1 MPRTPLFTL
10 VQRSIRL
17 AQLAAA
23 RGEPLDEVAD
33 RALSRT
39 RRRGDISR
47 RRFLAISAAAS
58 AAIALDSCLPRRR
71 TSNPLPEPRDDL
83 EPVLII
89 GAGIAGL
96 TAAYRLRQH
105 GVPVRVIEAQQRVGG
120 RMYSLRGA
128 FADGQ
133 VCELGGELI
142 DTGHSSIRALAAELG
157 IELDD
162 LRETDAGFDADVWWV
177 GGARRSTA
185 EVIAS
190 LAPVAARLDT
200 DREWWPEE
208 FDPSYRHPTGAES
221 LDRMTIAQWLDGAG
235 ASGWIRELL
244 DVAFT
249 TEYGTA
255 LDEQS
260 ALNMLTMLTLHAD
273 SLEMY
278 GESDERFHV
287 HEGNDSIPLAL
298 ARYLGDAIETGS
310 VLESVSQR
318 GDGRFVCSVRRGS
331 SSSDAMASHLLLA
344 IPFTTL
350 RNVRLD
356 LPLPE
361 VKRRAIAEL
370 GYGKNA
376 KLMVGFSERV
386 WRTRYHSNG
395 SVMASLPF
403 QTTWETS
410 RGQAGSAGIIT
421 NFTGGAHAL
430 ELGRGTAEDQARQMV
445 ADFDRVFP
453 GARAAHEGMK
463 SVRFHWPSFPWT
475 LGSYAGYHPGQ
486 WTSIRGAEGE
496 PVGRLYFAGEHCSL
510 PAQGFMEGGC
520 ETGEA
525 AAKAILSSLRVAVRG
540 GVKSMMS
547 SEIDNGSAIAELA

>member
-1 MPRTPLFTL
+1 MPRTPLFGL
-10 VQRSIRL
+10 VQRSLRL
-17 AQLAAA
+17 AQLSSM
-23 RGEPLDEVAD
+23 RGEPLDEIID
-33 RALSRT
+33 RTLQRSESQHN
-39 RRRGDISR
+39 ISR
-47 RRFLAISAAAS
+47 RRFVAITAAAS
-58 AAIALDSCLPRRR
+58 AALALDGCLPRRGGGM
-71 TSNPLPEPRDDL
+71 PLPTPRSDV

-120 RMYSLRGA
+120 RMYSLRNG

-133 VCELGGELI
+133 LCELGGELI
-142 DTGHSSIRALAAELG
+142 DTGHSHIRALAAELS

-162 LRETDAGFDADVWWV
+162 LRKVDAGLDADIWWV

-185 EVIAS
+185 EVISA
-190 LAPVAARLDT
+190 LAPVAVQLGT
-200 DREWWPEE
+200 DRRAWGDD
-208 FDPSYRHPTGAES
+208 FDPTYRNPSGAEA
-221 LDRMTIAQWLDGAG
+221 LDRMTIAAWLDRAG

-249 TEYGTA
+249 TEYGMP
-255 LDEQS
+255 LDGQS
-260 ALNMLTMLTLHAD
+260 ALNMLTMIQVGADDLT
-273 SLEMY
+273 MY

-287 HEGNDSIPLAL
+287 HEGNDLIPLTL
-298 ARYLGDAIETGS
+298 ARYLGDAVETGT
-310 VLESVSQR
+310 VLEAVSQS
-318 GDGRFVCSVRRGS
+318 GDGRYTCSLRRGS
-331 SSSDAMASHLLLA
+331 SSSDATASHLLLA

-356 LPLPE
+356 IPLPE
-361 VKRRAIAEL
+361 VKRRAIREL

-376 KLMVGFSERV
+376 KLMVGFSDRV
-386 WRTRYHSNG
+386 WRTRYRSNG
-395 SVMASLPF
+395 SVMSSLPF

-410 RGQAGSAGIIT
+410 RGQAGSAGILT

-430 ELGRGTAEDQARQMV
+430 DLGRGTAEEQGRSMV
-445 ADFDRVFP
+445 ADLDRVFP
-453 GARAAHEGMK
+453 GAGAAHDGMK

-475 LGSYAGYHPGQ
+475 LASYAGYLPGQ

-496 PVGRLYFAGEHCSL
+496 AVGRLYFAGEHCSL

-520 ETGEA
+520 ETGDA
-525 AAKAILSSLRVAVRG
+525 AAKEILSSLRVASAPRREPRRLAVG
-540 GVKSMMS
+540 G
-547 SEIDNGSAIAELA
+547 

>member
-1 MPRTPLFTL
+1 MPRTPLFGL
-10 VQRSIRL
+10 VQRSLRL
-17 AQLAAA
+17 ARLSAA
-23 RGEPLDEVAD
+23 RGEPLDEITD
-33 RALSRT
+33 RA
-39 RRRGDISR
+39 RGVAHQRNDISR
-47 RRFLAISAAAS
+47 RRFLAITAAAS
-58 AAIALDSCLPRRR
+58 AAMALDGCLPRRR
-71 TSNPLPEPRDDL
+71 TGSPLPEPRDDV

-120 RMYSLRGA
+120 RMYSLRNT

-133 VCELGGELI
+133 LCELGGELI

-162 LRETDAGFDADVWWV
+162 LRQVDAGFEPDVWWV
-177 GGARRSTA
+177 GGRRRSTA
-185 EVIAS
+185 EVIGA
-190 LAPVAARLDT
+190 LAPVAARLDS
-200 DREWWPEE
+200 DRAAWPEE
-208 FDPSYRHPTGAES
+208 FDPTYRHPSGAES
-221 LDRMTIAQWLDGAG
+221 LDRISIAAWLDRAG

-249 TEYGTA
+249 TEYGMP

-260 ALNMLTMLTLHAD
+260 ALNLLTMLTLRGD
-273 SLEMY
+273 TLEMY
-278 GESDERFHV
+278 GVSDERFHV
-287 HEGNDSIPLAL
+287 HEGNDTIPLTL
-298 ARYLGDAIETGS
+298 ARYLGDAIETGT

-318 GDGRFVCSVRRGS
+318 GDGRFTCSLRRGS
-331 SSSDAMASHLLLA
+331 SSGDATASHLLLA

-356 LPLPE
+356 LPLPA
-361 VKRRAIAEL
+361 VKRRAIQEL

-386 WRTRYHSNG
+386 WRTRYRSNG
-395 SVMASLPF
+395 SVMTSLPF

-410 RGQAGSAGIIT
+410 RGQSGSAGILT

-430 ELGRGTAEDQARQMV
+430 ELGRGTAEEQGEMLV
-445 ADFDRVFP
+445 AELDHVFP
-453 GARAAHEGMK
+453 GARAAHAGMR

-475 LGSYAGYHPGQ
+475 LGSYAGYLPGQ

-525 AAKAILSSLRVAVRG
+525 AAKAILSSLRVAARDGVRS
-540 GVKSMMS
+540 SMPS
-547 SEIDNGSAIAELA
+547 QL

>member
-1 MPRTPLFTL
+1 MPRTPLFGL
-10 VQRSIRL
+10 VQRSLRL
-17 AQLAAA
+17 AQLSAT
-23 RGEPLDEVAD
+23 RGEPLDEVID
-33 RALSRT
+33 RSLAGTGALRA
-39 RRRGDISR
+39 ISR
-47 RRFLAISAAAS
+47 RRFLAITAAAS
-58 AAIALDSCLPRRR
+58 AAIALDGCLPRRR
-71 TSNPLPEPRDDL
+71 GGTPLPEPRDDV
-83 EPVLII
+83 EPVLIV

-120 RMYSLRGA
+120 RMYSLRDA

-133 VCELGGELI
+133 LCELGGELI
-142 DTGHSSIRALAAELG
+142 DTGHSSIRSLAGELG

-162 LRETDAGFDADVWWV
+162 LRKMDAGYDADVWWV
-177 GGARRSTA
+177 GGARRSIT
-185 EVIAS
+185 EVITA
-190 LAPVAARLDT
+190 LAPVAARLDA
-200 DREWWPEE
+200 DRAAWPEE
-208 FDPSYRHPTGAES
+208 FDPTYRNPSGAQS
-221 LDRMTIAQWLDGAG
+221 LDRMTIAAWLDGAG

-249 TEYGTA
+249 TEYGMA

-260 ALNMLTMLTLHAD
+260 ALNMLTMLTMHGD

-278 GESDERFHV
+278 GASDERFHV
-287 HEGNDSIPLAL
+287 HEGNDTIPLTL
-298 ARYLGDAIETGS
+298 ARYLGDAIETGT

-318 GDGRFVCSVRRGS
+318 GDGRFTCSLRRGS
-331 SSSDAMASHLLLA
+331 SSSDAAASHLLLA

-356 LPLPE
+356 LPLPAA
-361 VKRRAIAEL
+361 KRRAIEEL

-386 WRTRYHSNG
+386 WRTRYRSNG
-395 SVMASLPF
+395 SVMTSLPF

-410 RGQAGSAGIIT
+410 RGQSGGAGIIT

-430 ELGRGTAEDQARQMV
+430 ELGRGTAEDQGRLMV

-453 GARAAHEGMK
+453 GAQAAHVGMK

-475 LGSYAGYHPGQ
+475 LGSYAGYLPGQ

-520 ETGEA
+520 ETGET
-525 AAKAILSSLRVAVRG
+525 AAKAILASLRVAERG
-540 GVKSMMS
+540 GHLLHR
-547 SEIDNGSAIAELA
+547 A

>member
-1 MPRTPLFTL
+1 MPRTPLFGL
-10 VQRSIRL
+10 VQRSLRL
-17 AQLAAA
+17 AQLAAV
-23 RGEPLDEVAD
+23 RGEPLDEIAD
-33 RALSRT
+33 RALSAS
-39 RRRGDISR
+39 RRPNDITR
-47 RRFLAISAAAS
+47 RRFLAVTAAAS
-58 AAIALDSCLPRRR
+58 AAIALDGCMPRRR
-71 TSNPLPEPRDDL
+71 AGNPLPEPRDDV

-105 GVPVRVIEAQQRVGG
+105 GVPVRVVEAQQRVGG
-120 RMYSLRGA
+120 RMYSLRDT

-133 VCELGGELI
+133 LCELGGELI

-162 LRETDAGFDADVWWV
+162 LRQVDAGYDPDVWWV
-177 GGARRSTA
+177 GGARRSTT
-185 EVIAS
+185 EVVAA
-190 LAPVAARLDT
+190 LAPVAAQLDA
-200 DREWWPEE
+200 DRASWPED
-208 FDPSYRHPTGAES
+208 FDPTYRNPLGAQS
-221 LDRMTIAQWLDGAG
+221 LDRMTIASWLDGMG

-249 TEYGTA
+249 TEYGMP

-260 ALNMLTMLTLHAD
+260 ALNMLTMLSVRPD
-273 SLEMY
+273 GLEMY

-287 HEGNDSIPLAL
+287 HEGNDTIPLTL
-298 ARYLGDAIETGS
+298 ARYMGDSIEMGT
-310 VLESVSQR
+310 VLEAVSQR
-318 GDGRFVCSVRRGS
+318 GDGKFICSLRRGS
-331 SSSDAMASHLLLA
+331 SSADATASHLLVA

-361 VKRRAIAEL
+361 VKRRAIEEL

-376 KLMVGFSERV
+376 KLMVGFSDRV
-386 WRTRYHSNG
+386 WRTRYRSNG
-395 SVMASLPF
+395 SVMTSLPF

-410 RGQAGSAGIIT
+410 RGQSGSAGILT

-430 ELGRGTAEDQARQMV
+430 ELGRGTAEEQGQTMV
-445 ADFDRVFP
+445 ADLDRVFR
-453 GARAAHEGMK
+453 GARAAHVGMK

-475 LGSYAGYHPGQ
+475 LGSYAGYLPGQ

-496 PVGRLYFAGEHCSL
+496 SVGRLYFAGEHCSL

-525 AAKAILSSLRVAVRG
+525 AAKAILTSLRVAAAPGMGRG
-540 GVKSMMS
+540 
-547 SEIDNGSAIAELA
+547 EPRRLATGTAGAGL